1 MKHIKL
7 FENFDSV
14 NESEFVVDIYKMS
27 ATPDGEIKV
36 TDRSTLTVKNI

>member
-1 MKHIKL
+1 MKRIKL

-27 ATPDGEIKV
+27 ATPDGGDQSYRHQK
-36 TDRSTLTVKNI
+36 